1 MVMTQWFNAW
11 CYIMGLTAVILLFI
25 WEFIYDLNSS
35 VHRAF
40 KLMFSSLASKLII
53 LLYASSNWVF
63 STAPYFSSA
72 VLQLYNIYV
81 KNHQMALE
89 GLHKKHDGHSRSMRW
104 IMLYHFRNIL
114 HPKLQFVLAF
124 IHNHFL
130 CNLLWIVWLKLALV
144 YLTVVNTIFIYAM
157 AHLTISYSVVGQ
169 VYHPVNPD
177 RPHTTC
183 WAQQPLHFFF
193 A

>member
-1 MVMTQWFNAW
+1 VHLNW
-11 CYIMGLTAVILLFI
+11 CF
-25 WEFIYDLNSS
+25 
-35 VHRAF
+35 H
-40 KLMFSSLASKLII
+40 SLASKLII

-81 KNHQMALE
+81 KNHQMASE

-144 YLTVVNTIFIYAM
+144 YLTVVNTIFIYTM
-157 AHLTISYSVVGQ
+157 AHLTISFIFGSRSSVSSGQ
-169 VYHPVNPD
+169 PGSSTYNLLGS
-177 RPHTTC
+177 TTFT
-183 WAQQPLHFFF
+183 LLFF